1 MKDKCMDLVSILVP
15 IYGVEKFIE
24 KCAVSLFEQ
33 TYPNIEYV
41 FVDDCTTD
49 NSISVLRDII
59 AKYPDRESK
68 VRILHHEHNRG
79 LAAARNTAIGNA
91 VGEYVMHVDSDDY
104 LDIYAVEKSV
114 NQIRKENADTLMFGM
129 RHVFVNKIVTQC
141 VKTPIDVKEYVK
153 QLIES
158 EDAFAGVSGLKIY
171 PDGRK
176 VGGKLSI
183 LY

>member
-59 AKYPDRESK
+59 AEYPRIGKAKYGFCIMSTIVVWLQRE
-68 VRILHHEHNRG
+68 IQQLG
-79 LAAARNTAIGNA
+79 ML
-91 VGEYVMHVDSDDY
+91 
-104 LDIYAVEKSV
+104 SV
-114 NQIRKENADTLMFGM
+114 SM
-129 RHVFVNKIVTQC
+129 
-141 VKTPIDVKEYVK
+141 
-153 QLIES
+153 
-158 EDAFAGVSGLKIY
+158 
-171 PDGRK
+171 
-176 VGGKLSI
+176 
-183 LY
+183 